1 MNKYPAMIF
10 ADTHAHLYLE
20 DFDHDREVV
29 VRNAID
35 QGVQLIFLPNID
47 SNSVEGMMTLADQ
60 FPGHC
65 FPMMGLHP
73 TSVKADYLDEMT
85 GVENELADRTR
96 NYLAV
101 GEIGID
107 LYWSKQFEGFQ
118 LSAFSFQ
125 LDLAVKYDLPVV
137 IHTRNSFDV
146 AIDLIEQKNDPAIRG
161 IFHCFGGS
169 VKQAEKAIELGFKLG
184 IGGIITYKNSG
195 LQKVV
200 ETVGLEHL
208 VLETD
213 SPFLPPVPY
222 RGQRNE
228 SSYIPIIAQKVAEI
242 TTTTI
247 EEVARITTTNA
258 LKIFQLNP

>member
-1 MNKYPAMIF
+1 MIF
-10 ADTHAHLYLE
+10 ADTHTHLYLE
-20 DFDHDREVV
+20 EFENDREMV

-35 QGVQLIFLPNID
+35 QGVRFIFLPNID
-47 SNSVEGMMTLADQ
+47 SNSVEGMMILADK

-73 TSVKADYLDEMT
+73 TSVRANYLDELT

-96 NYLAV
+96 NYVAV

-107 LYWSKQFEGFQ
+107 LYWSREFEGFQ
-118 LSAFSFQ
+118 HSAFSIQ

-213 SPFLPPVPY
+213 APFLPPVPY
-222 RGQRNE
+222 RGKRNE
-228 SSYIPIIAQKVAEI
+228 SSYIPVIAQKVAEI